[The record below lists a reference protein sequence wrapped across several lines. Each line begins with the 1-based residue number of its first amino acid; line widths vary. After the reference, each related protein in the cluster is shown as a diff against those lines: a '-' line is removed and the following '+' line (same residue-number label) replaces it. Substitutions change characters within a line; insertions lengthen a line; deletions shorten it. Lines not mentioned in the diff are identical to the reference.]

1 MARTKRGPNIRDVA
15 RAGDRLE
22 QHVADGRTDAEI
34 QSLLEAEF
42 GHKWHVD
49 TIRRYRRS
57 LGVSRTPQ
65 KDVADAEPAASVL
78 SQAPPI
84 GLDRAEKAEWYR
96 RQFRKS
102 HLYVTLQAQ
111 FEPDEV
117 DVYLQEYGDLCC
129 QFADI
134 VASEFLQLDDFLKH
148 RILVARQLSL
158 MKSFRAE
165 IESTSRWLRQNPATA
180 DESEEDKK
188 RRIANERLIDSKRS
202 ALKQANDRYDKLS
215 AERNRISQNLAATRK
230 DRLEELRGGGESFFD
245 LVCRI
250 QQSEK
255 ARQEEGRF
263 AELSRMALE
272 DEEAVM
278 RREIVFPDGGTD
290 PLILDERSADASSGA
305 ADDNATSGAEKG
317 KSAEEAGQPIETGA
331 RSPDGR

>member
-1 MARTKRGPNIRDVA
+1 MARTKRAPSIRDVA

-22 QHVADGRTDAEI
+22 QHVQDGRADTEI
-34 QSLLEAEF
+34 QGLLEAEF
-42 GHKWHVD
+42 GHRWHLD
-49 TIRRYRRS
+49 TIRRFRRG
-57 LGVSRTPQ
+57 LGVSRAPH
-65 KDVADAEPAASVL
+65 KEVADAEPAASVMAL
-78 SQAPPI
+78 VPPL
-84 GLDRAEKAEWYR
+84 GLDRLEKAEWYR

-129 QFADI
+129 QFEDI

-148 RILVARQLSL
+148 RLLLARQLSL
-158 MKSFRAE
+158 MKSLRAE
-165 IESTSRWLRQNPATA
+165 IKSTSRWLRQNPATA
-180 DESEEDKK
+180 DESEEEKK

-215 AERNRISQNLAATRK
+215 AERNRLSQSLAATRK

-272 DEEAVM
+272 DEETAM
-278 RREIVFPDGGTD
+278 RHEILFPDGGSD
-290 PLILDERSADASSGA
+290 PLILDERSA
-305 ADDNATSGAEKG
+305 
-317 KSAEEAGQPIETGA
+317 EET
-331 RSPDGR
+331 